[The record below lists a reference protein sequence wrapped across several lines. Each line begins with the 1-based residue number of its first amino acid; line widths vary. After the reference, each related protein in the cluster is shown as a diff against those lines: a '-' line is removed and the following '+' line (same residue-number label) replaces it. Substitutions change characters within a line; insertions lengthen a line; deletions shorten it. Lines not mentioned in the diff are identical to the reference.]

1 VTRNTTRL
9 RRSSVH
15 WIRHSERLVGLH
27 KWLYWYESHESGE
40 KGESNPKGSVAVFWL
55 LLACV
60 AVKHPS
66 TTLDRSS
73 HHPAGFT
80 TQSAQSKALPIRIRA
95 WEAGGEP
102 RDTTHLSLIG
112 AESGVAATL
121 QNCGESRT
129 ISPMHCNIP
138 TSRSF
143 SAPRIPFLIFYP
155 QVELIVV
162 PSFGR
167 AYISSD
173 VAEVLI
179 PSHGCRPWC
188 FGYVRL
194 CPHTQGPHSCC
205 VAQDMF
211 PARSRCS
218 D

>member
-1 VTRNTTRL
+1 MRCDAQSGCGWPINAALACDQKYDQAAQVLCALDPPQREAR
-9 RRSSVH
+9 
-15 WIRHSERLVGLH
+15 WITQVAVLVRVSRER
-27 KWLYWYESHESGE
+27 GE
-40 KGESNPKGSVAVFWL
+40 GESNPKGSVAVFWL

-155 QVELIVV
+155 SGGIDCSPL
-162 PSFGR
+162 F
-167 AYISSD
+167 
-173 VAEVLI
+173 
-179 PSHGCRPWC
+179 W
-188 FGYVRL
+188 
-194 CPHTQGPHSCC
+194 
-205 VAQDMF
+205 
-211 PARSRCS
+211 ARIH
-218 D
+218 